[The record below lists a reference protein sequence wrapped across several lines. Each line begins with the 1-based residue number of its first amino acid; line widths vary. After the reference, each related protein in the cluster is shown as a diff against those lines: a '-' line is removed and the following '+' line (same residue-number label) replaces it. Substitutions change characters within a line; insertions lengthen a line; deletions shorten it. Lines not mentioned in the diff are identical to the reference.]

1 MGWTEILI
9 GVGAVLGTW
18 VFNNYKL
25 KDGVT
30 EWFVARLS
38 KSSYDISNHNVKTT
52 TKALKFEAK
61 LTEFDN
67 KLKTELYHFYISTVI
82 DAMENLIC
90 EILEQEKK
98 LNFHNTKKLIKNTMY
113 DKLEYINVHINKNIY
128 MPDELQ
134 SKFDKFRNYLTLQHT
149 YAIEHA
155 LQAPNKKI
163 LLIQT
168 FDAVENNSRWF
179 LFYATEMFEA
189 FNGYFDTLEKKDIF
203 LN

>member
-1 MGWTEILI
+1 MGITEILI

-25 KDGVT
+25 KDGIT
-30 EWFVARLS
+30 EWFINRLS
-38 KSSYDISNHNVKTT
+38 NNHYDISNHNVKTT
-52 TKALKFEAK
+52 LKSLKFEAK
-61 LTEFDN
+61 LTNFDN
-67 KLKTELYHFYISTVI
+67 KLKTELYHFYISCVL
-82 DAMENLIC
+82 DAMDELIC
-90 EILEQEKK
+90 DVLKNEKK
-98 LNFHNTKKLIKNTMY
+98 NNFHNTKKHIKHNMY
-113 DKLEYINVHINKNIY
+113 DKLEFINISINKNIN

-134 SKFDKFRNYLTLQHT
+134 NKFDKFRNYLTLQHT

-163 LLIQT
+163 LLLQT

-179 LFYATEMFEA
+179 LFYVTEMFET
-189 FNGYFDTLEKKDIF
+189 FNGVFDTLNKNDVF